1 MGAEKPPSGAQLSQE
16 AAGLSASAVALTGAQ
31 SATGNPAGSLSATPA
46 SRAAKGP
53 GAESLVLEVAA
64 TERAWVAVDADGK
77 TVFQRTLNP
86 NEVKTFTAKDSFE
99 VWTGNA
105 QGTVLTL
112 NGTKQRVLGRAGE
125 IKRIR
130 FTRDNLQQSAP

>member
-1 MGAEKPPSGAQLSQE
+1 M
-16 AAGLSASAVALTGAQ
+16 
-31 SATGNPAGSLSATPA
+31 
-46 SRAAKGP
+46 
-53 GAESLVLEVAA
+53 VLEVAT

-77 TVFQRTLNP
+77 AIFQSTLNA

-112 NGTKQRVLGRAGE
+112 NGTKQKSLGREGE
-125 IKRIR
+125 TKRIR
-130 FTRDNLQQSAP
+130 LTRNSLQQPVP